1 MASDHKY
8 FERYEVSSYAKQ
20 QKKNVYGLFNF
31 QEYKLEENVVDYDA
45 AASGN
50 EDELAKLIVICM
62 YLTMVQKPCEVIKEK
77 TMWNLSTE
85 DQKVIEAILLAI
97 VNDDQ
102 LTRSRLNDVLQDVQ
116 GIPCKYIKYFKIFNK
131 N

>member
-1 MASDHKY
+1 M
-8 FERYEVSSYAKQ
+8 Q
-20 QKKNVYGLFNF
+20 
-31 QEYKLEENVVDYDA
+31 ENVVDFDA

-62 YLTMVQKPCEVIKEK
+62 HFTMVQKPCEHIKEK

-85 DQKVIEAILLAI
+85 DQKVIEAILLAL

-102 LTRSRLNDVLQDVQ
+102 LTRSRLIDVLQDNLQ
-116 GIPCKYIKYFKIFNK
+116 GN
-131 N
+131 

>member
-1 MASDHKY
+1 MVTLENK
-8 FERYEVSSYAKQ
+8 FEEDVI
-20 QKKNVYGLFNF
+20 
-31 QEYKLEENVVDYDA
+31 DYDA

-62 YLTMVQKPCEVIKEK
+62 HLTMVLKPCEIIKEK

-102 LTRSRLNDVLQDVQ
+102 LTRSRLVEVLQDLQ
-116 GIPCKYIKYFKIFNK
+116 SK
-131 N
+131 